1 MSWSHL
7 TADSSL
13 SVHNQKYVTDVAEN
27 VTDVAEIMKL
37 TVRMWATF
45 YTDQLSLRG
54 VGYLQFHTL
63 SSFVPYTGPNR
74 DPCSDMPRQLRN
86 NATSVTSVYV

>member
-37 TVRMWATF
+37 WATF
-45 YTDQLSLRG
+45 STDQLSLRG
-54 VGYLQFHTL
+54 VGYLQFQTL
-63 SSFVPYTGPNR
+63 SIYRRSFVPYTGPNR
-74 DPCSDMPRQLRN
+74 EPCSDMPRQLRN
-86 NATSVTSVYV
+86 NATSVTQVFV